1 MRHEKHYEFSKSL
14 AISNNMLQ
22 CRFLINLKWT
32 NPLKK
37 QFPHTWGFQLNV
49 RSTKKNFISHLIRH
63 ILSLG
68 VIMTYLCRCWVANKC
83 FSLANNIV
91 YRQSE
96 VFYNQDLRPIDP
108 LANKCCTMLTIIQ
121 STRGCFRQNQPST

>member
-1 MRHEKHYEFSKSL
+1 MRHEKDVELSKSL

-32 NPLKK
+32 NLLRK
-37 QFPHTWGFQLNV
+37 QFPHTWGFQLNFK
-49 RSTKKNFISHLIRH
+49 STKNFISHLIRH

-68 VIMTYLCRCWVANKC
+68 VIITYLCRCWVANRC
-83 FSLANNIV
+83 FSLTNNIV
-91 YRQSE
+91 YRQGE
-96 VFYNQDLRPIDP
+96 VFCNQDLRPADP

-121 STRGCFRQNQPST
+121 